1 MKKLSAI
8 AILISLFLI
17 IISCFSVFA
26 AGINSAEQS
35 VLNNMRTPANM
46 NGKMVYVPSAY
57 INQAEAHFNTIDMTQ
72 AQADRINGI
81 ISAGRAFLE
90 STGKSNIKEL
100 SSSQKQTLL
109 SYASQAA
116 GVLKLT
122 AVAGSDE
129 NRIKI
134 TTKGGTVIVDES
146 NNIIKTTGFS
156 SLTLTAAACS
166 VFFAALISASAV
178 LLVLKK
184 RELKYEKN

>member
-1 MKKLSAI
+1 MSKKISAVLYVLLYIAVYFSAQLIAFIAAPLSDTLLRLFSGYHNLTG
-8 AILISLFLI
+8 LIEYFI
-17 IISCFSVFA
+17 
-26 AGINSAEQS
+26 
-35 VLNNMRTPANM
+35 
-46 NGKMVYVPSAY
+46 Y
-57 INQAEAHFNTIDMTQ
+57 QAEAHFNTIDMTQ
-72 AQADRINGI
+72 SQADKINGI

-156 SLTLTAAACS
+156 SLTLTTAAGS

>member
-1 MKKLSAI
+1 MKKLSS
-8 AILISLFLI
+8 ILISLLLI

-46 NGKMVYVPSAY
+46 NGKKVYVPSSY

-72 AQADRINGI
+72 SQADKINGI

-156 SLTLTAAACS
+156 SLTLTTAAGS